1 MLQVWMLTLWIFIFH
16 NTWRR
21 KSLTGHA
28 ALLRSH
34 ITAVLEQ
41 QQAMFLFCLPAGI
54 WGHAPT
60 PPKLQLQP
68 QPASRTRMLSLKG
81 FLSTPCA
88 ETRMYFQ
95 NMNVL
100 SLLPSNILFSVI
112 RSKPCW
118 INPFKAFFHH
128 SMSISVLLPS
138 GEKSTSNNA
147 ESYLR
152 NKLTKNVK
160 ATRNSLVI
168 HRG

>member
-1 MLQVWMLTLWIFIFH
+1 MLQMWRLTLWIFIFH

-21 KSLTGHA
+21 KSLTRTCCSSQEPHHSSATAAAGHA
-28 ALLRSH
+28 SVLPSSWDLRTWSHTIKAPATALASTQDLC
-34 ITAVLEQ
+34 AVFERVSVHP
-41 QQAMFLFCLPAGI
+41 MC
-54 WGHAPT
+54 
-60 PPKLQLQP
+60 
-68 QPASRTRMLSLKG
+68 R
-81 FLSTPCA
+81 
-88 ETRMYFQ
+88 
-95 NMNVL
+95 NMNIL
-100 SLLPSNILFSVI
+100 SLLPSEILLSVI

-118 INPFKAFFHH
+118 INPFKASFHH